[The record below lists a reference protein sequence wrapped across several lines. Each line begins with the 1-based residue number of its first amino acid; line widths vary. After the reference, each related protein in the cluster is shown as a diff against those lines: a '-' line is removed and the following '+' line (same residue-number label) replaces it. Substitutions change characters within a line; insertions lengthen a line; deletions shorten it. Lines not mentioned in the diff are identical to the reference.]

1 MGRRSPAGKFAG
13 AARAV
18 HGCGVSSRPLL
29 LAALLLAV
37 LHAPGPVAAD
47 TTTEHPA
54 SILIFPKV
62 VYDGTRDT
70 LIQISNTA
78 NSMVHARCFY
88 VNAAPICRGTTG
100 SCIDGSCNGPCE
112 PQWQE
117 LDFNIWLTK
126 QQPTHWIAGLGRIE
140 NPLDIPCFR
149 DPTPGNYA
157 CNGSGLDP
165 GRVPPLPFPF
175 TGEMRCVEVDQSGA
189 PISGNHLKGEATIVT
204 RDADASKYNAVG
216 ILGEPFSNN
225 GDNTLCLGGGVTA
238 DCPTGAEYEGCPGR
252 SYLPIFSGG
261 ADNPIFGPT
270 SQVTTEVTVAPCRS
284 DLERQDPTAVTVQFV
299 AVNEFEQPLSASTPV
314 ECWRSFFLNEISNI
328 FTVRGTGGS
337 RLLQT
342 SMRPVLQSNG
352 KFSSFV
358 AVVEEHHTLAGG
370 ASARVAYD
378 VHHVNEFGEN
388 ELIVLPA
395 GP

>member
-1 MGRRSPAGKFAG
+1 MASLARSVGLVALT
-13 AARAV
+13 V
-18 HGCGVSSRPLL
+18 
-29 LAALLLAV
+29 AALCAAQQPAV
-37 LHAPGPVAAD
+37 AG

-62 VYDGTRDT
+62 IYDGTRDT

-88 VNAAPICRGTTG
+88 VNAAPICRGTEG

-126 QQPTHWIAGLGRIE
+126 QQPTHWTVGLGRIE
-140 NPLDIPCFR
+140 NLLDVPCYFA
-149 DPTPGNYA
+149 PAPGNYECSGA
-157 CNGSGLDP
+157 GLDP
-165 GRVPPLPFPF
+165 GRVPPVPFPF
-175 TGEMRCVEVDQSGA
+175 TGELRCVEVDQSGA

-216 ILGEPFSNN
+216 IIGEPFTNN
-225 GDNTLCLGGGVTA
+225 GDNTLCLGGDVTA
-238 DCPTGAEYEGCPGR
+238 DCPTGAEYEGCPAR
-252 SYLPIFSGG
+252 TYLPIFSAG
-261 ADNPIFGPT
+261 ADDPIFGPT
-270 SQVTTEVTVAPCRS
+270 SQVDTEVTVAPCRS
-284 DLERQDPTAVTVQFV
+284 DLELQDPTKITLQFL

-314 ECWRSFFLNEISNI
+314 DCWRSFFLNDISNI

-352 KFSSFV
+352 KYSSFV
-358 AVVEEHHTLAGG
+358 AVVEERHSLGEG
-370 ASARVAYD
+370 VSARVAYD
-378 VHHVNEFGEN
+378 VHHVGEFGEN